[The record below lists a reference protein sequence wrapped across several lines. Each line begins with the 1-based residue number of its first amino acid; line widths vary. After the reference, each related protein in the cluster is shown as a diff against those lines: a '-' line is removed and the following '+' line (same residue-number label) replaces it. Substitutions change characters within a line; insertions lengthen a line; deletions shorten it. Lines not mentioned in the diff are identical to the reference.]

1 MPPKAHQP
9 QYHLAND
16 RLDSFKAIT
25 KPKSKARPGW
35 PLREETHPL
44 LTPENMVGAGFYYKP
59 GDEEEDDD
67 TCACL
72 TCGVSLGG
80 WAEGDDPFKEH
91 AQRGECA
98 WAETICQVK
107 VDRDNGV

>member
-1 MPPKAHQP
+1 MPPKP
-9 QYHLAND
+9 QTSQMHLSENRRATFD
-16 RLDSFKAIT
+16 PIT

-35 PLREETHPL
+35 PLSEETHPSL
-44 LTPENMVGAGFYYKP
+44 IPENMVGAGFYYKP
-59 GDEEEDDD
+59 GDGEDDDD
-67 TCACL
+67 TCVCF

-80 WAEGDDPFKEH
+80 WAEDDDPYKEH

-107 VDRDNGV
+107 VDKANGV